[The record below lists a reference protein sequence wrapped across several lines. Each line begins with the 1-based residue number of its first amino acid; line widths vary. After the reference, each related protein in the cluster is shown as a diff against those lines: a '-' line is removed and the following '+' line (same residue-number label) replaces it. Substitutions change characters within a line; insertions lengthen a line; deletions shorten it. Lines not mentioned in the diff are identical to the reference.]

1 MTDIFKA
8 YDIRGVYGENID
20 KDVAYKLGRSFVLFL
35 DKKHPKIVI
44 GRDNRSSSPELFNF
58 LKKGIIDEGGL
69 VYDIGLSTTPMFY
82 FADCFLKGEGGIM
95 ITASHNPKEYNGF
108 KIVGKN
114 ASPISEDS
122 GLIQIKHIFENLGDS
137 HKKKGKVIKKN
148 VLKEYV
154 KHISKDFDLKEF
166 NFKIGIDT
174 ANSVSSILIDEALK
188 KTNLK
193 IFHINKELDSNFPNH
208 DPDPLQKKNLKQ
220 LVNLIQ
226 EKKLDLGIA
235 FDGDGDRIVFL
246 DDNAKAVSSDVVLAL
261 ISDVLGKKVLYD
273 LRCSN
278 IISEIAGEKAYKSRV
293 GHSFIKKIMKEEK
306 IYMGGEYSGHF
317 YLNDKYCFEAPFFI
331 LFKLLEQM
339 KLSSKNLS
347 EIVKP
352 YQKYFHSGE
361 INFKVDSKDKII
373 KKIEDKYKDGEKT
386 KIDGVRIDYDDYWFL
401 VRPSNTEPVLR
412 LIIEAKTNKLLK
424 EKEKELKELI
434 NE

>member
-35 DKKHPKIVI
+35 NKKHPKIVI

-122 GLIQIKHIFENLGDS
+122 GLIQIRHIFENLGNS
-137 HKKKGKVIKKN
+137 PKKKGKVIKKN

-154 KHISKDFDLKEF
+154 KHISKDFDLKDF
-166 NFKIGIDT
+166 DFKIGIDT
-174 ANSVSSILIDEALK
+174 ANSISSILIDEVFK

-193 IFHINKELDSNFPNH
+193 MYHINKELDSNFPNH
-208 DPDPLQKKNLKQ
+208 DPDPLQKKNLRQ
-220 LVNLIQ
+220 LADLIK

-246 DDNAKAVSSDVVLAL
+246 DDNAKVVSSDIVLAL

-317 YLNDKYCFEAPFFI
+317 YLNDEYCFEAPFFI

-361 INFKVDSKDKII
+361 INFKVDNKEKII